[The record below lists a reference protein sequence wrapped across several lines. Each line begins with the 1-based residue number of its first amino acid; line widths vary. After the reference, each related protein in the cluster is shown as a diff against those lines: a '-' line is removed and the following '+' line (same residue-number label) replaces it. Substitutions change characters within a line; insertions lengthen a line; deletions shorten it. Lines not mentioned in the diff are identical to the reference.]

1 MSRRYPSTDVNR
13 ERKESK
19 RVVQRFLQK
28 RIAPILVR
36 TSFPIFAQKFAR
48 KLCDEIWSKKSSQDW
63 RKLPEYSFEIDAQ
76 RAQIDPWR
84 AFWRPLGA
92 QVSPTDAQKP
102 PKSGQVELKRC
113 LRAPKLSPRGAQEA
127 PSYWLQVEPKK
138 RPRGSK

>member
-19 RVVQRFLQK
+19 RVVQSSLQK

-36 TSFPIFAQKFAR
+36 TSVPIFAQKFAR
-48 KLCDEIWSKKSSQDW
+48 KLCDEIWPKKSSQDW

-92 QVSPTDAQKP
+92 QVSPTDAQKHW
-102 PKSGQVELKRC
+102 K
-113 LRAPKLSPRGAQEA
+113 AAKLSSRGAPER
-127 PSYWLQVEPKK
+127 PS
-138 RPRGSK
+138 